1 MDTFYVIAN
10 VGKHSYATKI
20 EARNASHAEH
30 QIIDL
35 GYTGRHEYGV
45 EGCCAYDLE
54 SMQTDTFASAMYH
67 AEPVSLAELS
77 EIINERNAEIQLQ
90 EQKEDEKERILKTI
104 QKYRDRIE
112 ELENDLERME
122 VDV

>member
-1 MDTFYVIAN
+1 MEIYYVIAN
-10 VGKHSYATKI
+10 VGGQEYATKV
-20 EARNASHAEH
+20 EARNCAHAEH
-30 QIIDL
+30 QILDL

-45 EGCCAYDLE
+45 EGCCAYDMDAMRTE
-54 SMQTDTFASAMYH
+54 AFASAMYH

-77 EIINERNAEIQLQ
+77 DIINDRNAEIQLQ

-104 QKYRDRIE
+104 QKYRERIE